1 MLNKNLLLA
10 LLALIACSNSSAEQ
24 ESLEDSRKAPDISNS
39 VYMTGVPSGDR
50 VSQLEGLEIK
60 TNHLNQ
66 NEAVDNSNTSGT
78 FISQG
83 TVKHNGLNAK
93 QLKET
98 PAGSVLTNLTAT
110 PYASSHSNV
119 EAQPKYSADELDTH
133 SLALA
138 ANCRSVKS
146 AGSKGTAVVNIRES
160 LFVIPTRQQDLPPFP
175 EGGGKAGVHGVD
187 ENLNCVRDDMEHYVF
202 NKYPNT
208 DQERL
213 RLNLYK
219 RSIWLN
225 FFLISSISDKT
236 IQGLARQDIKTG
248 KCIDT
253 LIGQEAGILAR
264 GDLFAHQHNTAERTN
279 RYFENMEVL
288 RGFMIEEDIVGPCS

>member
-1 MLNKNLLLA
+1 MLNKNLFLA
-10 LLALIACSNSSAEQ
+10 LLALITCSNSFAEQ
-24 ESLEDSRKAPDISNS
+24 EIKEESRKTPDTSNT
-39 VYMTGVPSGDR
+39 VYMTGVPSEGR

-60 TNHLNQ
+60 TNEVIQ
-66 NEAVDNSNTSGT
+66 NEAVEDSNSSGA
-78 FISQG
+78 FISHG
-83 TVKHNGLNAK
+83 IVKENDLKDK

-98 PAGSVLTNLTAT
+98 ASGGVLTNLTAT
-110 PYASSHSNV
+110 PYTTLQAKV
-119 EAQPKYSADELDTH
+119 EAQSKYGADELDIH
-133 SLALA
+133 GLALA
-138 ANCRSVKS
+138 ANCIAVKS
-146 AGSKGTAVVNIRES
+146 AGSKDIAVVNIGES
-160 LFVIPTRQQDLPPFP
+160 FFVIPTKPQDLPPFP
-175 EGGGKAGVHGVD
+175 AGGGKAGVHGLD

-202 NKYPNT
+202 NKYPNKN
-208 DQERL
+208 QEWL

-219 RSIWLN
+219 HSIWLN

-236 IQGLARQDIKTG
+236 IQGIARQDIKTG

-288 RGFMIEEDIVGPCS
+288 RGFMIEEDIIGPCS